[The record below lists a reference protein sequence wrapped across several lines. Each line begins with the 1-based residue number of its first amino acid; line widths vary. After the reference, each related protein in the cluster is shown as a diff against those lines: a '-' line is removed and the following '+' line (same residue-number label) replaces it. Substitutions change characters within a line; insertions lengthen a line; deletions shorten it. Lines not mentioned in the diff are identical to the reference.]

1 MIEKMPFKAPGAKSP
16 SSRASASMPLP
27 KTSGIKFPKFKKYK
41 LKPKLKE
48 VVSPLQLGE
57 STTERR
63 KFIFEEML
71 KVMVRH

>member
-27 KTSGIKFPKFKKYK
+27 KTSGIKYK